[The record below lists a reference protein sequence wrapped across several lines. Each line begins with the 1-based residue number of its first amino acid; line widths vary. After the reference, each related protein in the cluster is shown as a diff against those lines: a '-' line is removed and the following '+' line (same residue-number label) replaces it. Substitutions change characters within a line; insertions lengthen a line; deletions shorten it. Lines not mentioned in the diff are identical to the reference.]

1 MRVIYSVL
9 YVLLIIALVI
19 CAILTRRSDKP
30 ARDAVAF
37 LEAALIPPVLGNL
50 LIIATERRSVALTGC
65 YLYYLGMDLVMYA
78 LINFTTVYCR
88 ERTDKRKHPVGVYAA
103 LAADAIQM
111 MLNPVFGHAF
121 DVKAVDVEGFD
132 YYKLIPY
139 AGQTAHRIIDYAV
152 FICVLLIFCLKTV
165 KSPKIS
171 RERYAVVLITMVIV
185 GLIQTY
191 NIFFQYAIDRSM
203 LGYGVFGVVIYFFAI
218 HYKPIRVLDRV
229 LSNIVSQLS
238 DAFYIF
244 DPNGNCIWANEQGGR
259 LVGIED
265 KNYDA
270 ITAKLTA
277 LFGEAGRQE
286 SRITKK
292 MIGEGADTRFYLLEK
307 NYVKD
312 EKGTLDGAYLR
323 IQDVTESELQ
333 LMARDKRIGQISM
346 EAYRDSLTGVG
357 SKAAYTRKVAELNS
371 IPDNSLTGLAVAMID
386 MNNLKQINDDFGHKA
401 GDLYIKGCCR
411 LICEA
416 FKHSP
421 VFRIGGDEFVAVL
434 QGQDYENRSEIAEKL
449 RGRFAEAFA
458 QQDLDPWLRYSAA
471 VGVAE
476 YTDEDNSFEQVFKRA
491 DQMMYE
497 EKKQFKQKYGSY
509 R

>member
-1 MRVIYSVL
+1 M
-9 YVLLIIALVI
+9 A
-19 CAILTRRSDKP
+19 K
-30 ARDAVAF
+30 
-37 LEAALIPPVLGNL
+37 
-50 LIIATERRSVALTGC
+50 
-65 YLYYLGMDLVMYA
+65 DLVLVVDDDEA
-78 LINFTTVYCR
+78 V
-88 ERTDKRKHPVGVYAA
+88 RT
-103 LAADAIQM
+103 
-111 MLNPVFGHAF
+111 MLYKIMVSNDF
-121 DVKAVDVEGFD
+121 DVDQA
-132 YYKLIPY
+132 
-139 AGQTAHRIIDYAV
+139 
-152 FICVLLIFCLKTV
+152 
-165 KSPKIS
+165 
-171 RERYAVVLITMVIV
+171 
-185 GLIQTY
+185 
-191 NIFFQYAIDRSM
+191 
-203 LGYGVFGVVIYFFAI
+203 
-218 HYKPIRVLDRV
+218 
-229 LSNIVSQLS
+229 SNGEEALQ
-238 DAFYIF
+238 A
-244 DPNGNCIWANEQGGR
+244 
-259 LVGIED
+259 IED

-449 RGRFAEAFA
+449 RSNFAEAFA
-458 QQDLDPWLRYSAA
+458 QQELDPWLRYSAA